1 MNDKLNNN
9 VTIIPP
15 FKRFCMTIGELPS
28 SYTESMT
35 YYESLV
41 WLCNYIQNTLI
52 PAINNNGEA
61 VTELQEKYIE
71 LKNYVDNYFE
81 NLDVQ
86 EEINN
91 KLDDMAEHGE
101 LSEIIAV
108 YLQMASVL
116 GYDTKSALKGAENVI
131 SGSICKTLGDSSYSD
146 GDGHFYKIRDLEEG
160 DVIDDDELVGLTNF
174 PTLVAEKIADY
185 YIDELNDDVSSIE
198 SDINTINNT
207 TIPAITA
214 EIEKIKDYKERKY
227 LFVGD
232 SYATG
237 YQGEGED
244 PIVGF
249 YNRVITD
256 LGLTAQVVAHNG
268 AGFLGL
274 SNINKW
280 EDWLTTDYIP
290 DKDTFTDVFICG
302 GMNDTGDSA
311 ILKPAII
318 SCINYVKTNFPNATI
333 HIGCIGR
340 FREGTNAQLER
351 VRKVDR
357 IYKMTATANG
367 CKYIDGSFLLLHH
380 RDWYISDNIHPNSD
394 GENQLAYGIEQYII
408 NGEIT
413 DFMDITSSL
422 DFSGDTFTPAEG
434 VTADVYAYS
443 YLNKNV
449 ATLYFSGNI
458 TFTENVTISNL
469 SDIVIGKLTSSY
481 ICSSANNQGIGQIV
495 TGYVYSVNEINSSH
509 VVKVN
514 ARLYNDSYNN
524 IHLKFFTVM
533 DNGGLL
539 SDVVIN
545 LFSIPYSSDT
555 LSCGSRYC

>member
-28 SYTESMT
+28 SYTETMT
-35 YYESLV
+35 YYEMLV
-41 WLCNYIQNTLI
+41 WFTNYLQNTLI

-71 LKNYVDNYFE
+71 LKDYVDNYFE

-101 LSEIIAV
+101 LSEIIAA

-146 GDGHFYKIRDLEEG
+146 GDGHFYKIRDLEGG

-185 YIDELNDDVSSIE
+185 YINELNNDVSSIQG
-198 SDINTINNT
+198 DINTINNT
-207 TIPAITA
+207 TIPAITD
-214 EIEKIKDYKERKY
+214 EIDKIKDYKERKY

-249 YNRVITD
+249 YSRVMTN
-256 LGLTAQVVAHNG
+256 LGLTGQVVAHNG
-268 AGFLGL
+268 SGFLGM

-290 DKDTFTDVFICG
+290 DKETFTDVFICG
-302 GMNDTGDSA
+302 GMNDTSDA
-311 ILKPAII
+311 TILKPAIV

-333 HIGCIGR
+333 HIGCVGR
-340 FREGTNAQLER
+340 YREGSNAQLER

-357 IYKMTATANG
+357 IYKVTATENG
-367 CKYIDGSFLLLHH
+367 CKYIDDAFLLLHH

-408 NGEIT
+408 NGKIN
-413 DFMDITSSL
+413 DVL
-422 DFSGDTFTPAEG
+422 DMSEGSDYKSDTVTPAENVTLNLTVYSAIDKNVTTLFFSGDIT
-434 VTADVYAYS
+434 YS
-443 YLNKNV
+443 
-449 ATLYFSGNI
+449 T
-458 TFTENVTISNL
+458 TISNL
-469 SDIVIGKLTSSY
+469 TDITIGKLSSSY
-481 ICSSANNQGIGQIV
+481 VCSSANNQGIDEVV
-495 TGYVYSVNEINSSH
+495 TGYMYTVNEINGSH
-509 VVKVN
+509 FVKFT
-514 ARLYNDSYNN
+514 ARMYNDSYNN
-524 IHLKFFTVM
+524 IHLKAFTVS
-533 DNGGLL
+533 DDGGLL
-539 SDVVIN
+539 NNVAITGVNFPYGVVRIN
-545 LFSIPYSSDT
+545 VN
-555 LSCGSRYC
+555 SRMC